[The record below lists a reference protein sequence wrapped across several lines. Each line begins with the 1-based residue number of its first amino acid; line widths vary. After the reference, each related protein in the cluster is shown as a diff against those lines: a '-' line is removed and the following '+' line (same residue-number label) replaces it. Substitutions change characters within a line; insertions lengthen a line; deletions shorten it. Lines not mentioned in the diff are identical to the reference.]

1 MQQSTLT
8 ELLSTS
14 FPSEIVSL
22 ENELDEI
29 TIIIN
34 ATDIIKVAK
43 TLSQAPFCFEML
55 LDVCGVDYLHYGQS
69 EWNSDNASATGFARA
84 VEKHPAFHQ
93 NICWEQHRFGVV
105 YHLLSI
111 ANNIR
116 LRVKVYLKE
125 EAPIVESV
133 INIWNSANWF
143 EREAFDMYGILF
155 QNHPDLRRILTDYG
169 FVGHPFRK
177 DFPLSGHV
185 EMRYDAATQKVLYDP
200 VVIDDRELVPK
211 IYREDSR
218 YSKFKVEGE
227 IND

>member
-8 ELLSTS
+8 ELLTTS
-14 FPSEIVSL
+14 FPSELISL

-43 TLSQAPFCFEML
+43 SLCQDPFCFEML

-69 EWNSDNASATGFARA
+69 EWNSNNASATGFARA
-84 VEKHPAFHQ
+84 VEKHSVCHQ
-93 NICWEQHRFGVV
+93 DIGWEQHRFGVV

-111 ANNIR
+111 TNNIR

-125 EAPIVESV
+125 EAPIVDSV
-133 INIWNSANWF
+133 IDIWNSANWF

-155 QNHPDLRRILTDYG
+155 QYHPDLRRILTDYG

-185 EMRYDAATQKVLYDP
+185 EVRYDAATQKVIYEP

-218 YSKFKVEGE
+218 YSKFKIEDDV
-227 IND
+227 ND